1 MLSPSVMRGVSAI
14 TPHCSRVPR
23 AVQYMFAGARNFNQD
38 ISSWDTSN
46 VEIMSVRATPL
57 THQHE

>member
-1 MLSPSVMRGVSAI
+1 MFHEASSFNGDISIWDTGAVMDMHG
-14 TPHCSRVPR
+14 
-23 AVQYMFAGARNFNQD
+23 MFHNTGAFNGD

-57 THQHE
+57 THHHD